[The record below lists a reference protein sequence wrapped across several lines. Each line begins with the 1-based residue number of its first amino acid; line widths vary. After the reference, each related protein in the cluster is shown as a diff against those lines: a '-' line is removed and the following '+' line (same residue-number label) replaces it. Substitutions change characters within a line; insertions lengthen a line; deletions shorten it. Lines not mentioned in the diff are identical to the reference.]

1 MIFGYFRDPFT
12 QMQDEKTEHE
22 FKIKK
27 QQEEMEKVFQQKVQ
41 EKEQKLK
48 EHEREVRPQ
57 FGNE

>member
-1 MIFGYFRDPFT
+1 
-12 QMQDEKTEHE
+12 MQDEKTEHE

-57 FGNE
+57 FGNQWWGGL